1 MKGEALVAS
10 CIGSADPPPMIQWF
24 KGDQLLNQSPE
35 RVSVTQSNE
44 GITTMSR
51 LTVTGFTSEDAG
63 EYSCRVA
70 NDLGNVSSYFHVN
83 AVGESAVL
91 QFFHFLT

>member
-91 QFFHFLT
+91 